1 VALIGCD
8 LRKARHTVPL
18 AQAGSL
24 RSIDIYQ
31 KYFKAGEWMHHIL
44 CSEEVLLA
52 GRILRAFDKIFMAV
66 SHACRLLFRPR
77 GVSEAD
83 IQSID
88 NDFKNFVT
96 NYYDNIC
103 RGSGERLQ
111 LCQST
116 VSSLLNIDALLRA
129 CGPA

>member
-8 LRKARHTVPL
+8 PCKARRTVPL

-24 RSIDIYQ
+24 TSIDIYQ
-31 KYFKAGEWMHHIL
+31 KYFKAVEWMHFIL

-52 GRILRAFDKIFMAV
+52 GRILRALDKIFMAV

-88 NDFKNFVT
+88 NYLKNFVT
-96 NYYDNIC
+96 SYYDNIF

-111 LCQST
+111 LCLST
-116 VSSLLNIDALLRA
+116 VSSFLNIDALLRA